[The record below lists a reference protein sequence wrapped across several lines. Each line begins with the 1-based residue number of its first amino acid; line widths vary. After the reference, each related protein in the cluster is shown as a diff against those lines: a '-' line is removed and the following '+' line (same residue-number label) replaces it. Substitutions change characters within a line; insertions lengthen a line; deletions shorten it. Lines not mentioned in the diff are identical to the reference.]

1 MNVRC
6 FTVGPLQEN
15 CWIVDGD
22 ERAVVIDPGDE
33 GDRLIA
39 ALDKPVEAIL
49 LTHTHFDHVGAVA
62 QLARHI
68 WGARVLPAARGPRP
82 QGHQ

>member
-6 FTVGPLQEN
+6 LTVGPLQEN

-33 GDRLIA
+33 GDRLIGE
-39 ALDKPVEAIL
+39 LEKPV
-49 LTHTHFDHVGAVA
+49 
-62 QLARHI
+62 
-68 WGARVLPAARGPRP
+68 
-82 QGHQ
+82 